1 MYEPRK
7 GIFMELHTLVNR
19 EALLEL
25 RPHLIKP
32 GLKKWIWILTA
43 VLLLAGIA
51 AACVGEYTL
60 LLIAV
65 VGAAVLQVEFY
76 LLRRQ
81 QAERSLRRMNEM
93 YGADQVEGK
102 LLLQE
107 QEFKLLNET
116 THGELSFPYSVLS
129 RLVGTQHYYV
139 LFTKEWQIVVIDRK
153 QFTGETE
160 KEFIRLIQEKAPQLV
175 CRFARGARNS

>member
-1 MYEPRK
+1 
-7 GIFMELHTLVNR
+7 MELHTLVTR

-32 GLKKWIWILTA
+32 GLKKWIWILTL

-65 VGAAVLQVEFY
+65 AGAVVLQLEFF
-76 LLRRQ
+76 LLRNQ
-81 QAERSLRRMNEM
+81 QVKRSLRRINEM
-93 YGADQVEGK
+93 YGTDRVEGK

-107 QEFKLLNET
+107 QELKLLNET
-116 THGELSFPYSVLS
+116 THGELNFPYGVLS
-129 RLVGTQHYYV
+129 RLVETRHYYV
-139 LFTKEWQIVVIDRK
+139 LFTKEWQMVVIDRE
-153 QFTGETE
+153 QFIGETE

-175 CRFARGARNS
+175 CRLARGTQKS